1 MNNIK
6 VTFPKT
12 NVVNCVFSIRQSNN
26 AAAPSSVYD
35 KYDRRDP
42 RGLKRY
48 SYRVPEGMEVS
59 IGDVVL
65 VHCQTGYQLCEV
77 VELNVITALD
87 ESKLSPLV
95 CHVDLGLYYEEVD
108 KAEAAKVLHA
118 QLMQRKKEIEAQ
130 MTYDLLAERDPVFA
144 ELLKSYRALGG
155 KA

>member
-6 VTFPKT
+6 VSFPKT
-12 NVVNCVFSIRQSNN
+12 NVVGCVFSFRQGDIPR
-26 AAAPSSVYD
+26 APLTTYD
-35 KYDRRDP
+35 KYDHRDTK
-42 RGLKRY
+42 GLKRY
-48 SYRVPEGMEVS
+48 SYRLPEGLEVS
-59 IGDVVL
+59 VGDVVL

-77 VELNVITALD
+77 VELNVLSTFD
-87 ESKLSPLV
+87 DDKLAPVV
-95 CHVDLGLYYEEVD
+95 CKVDLSRYCEEVD

-144 ELLKSYRALGG
+144 ELLKSYRELGG

>member
-1 MNNIK
+1 M
-6 VTFPKT
+6 
-12 NVVNCVFSIRQSNN
+12 
-26 AAAPSSVYD
+26 
-35 KYDRRDP
+35 
-42 RGLKRY
+42 
-48 SYRVPEGMEVS
+48 
-59 IGDVVL
+59 L

-77 VELNVITALD
+77 IELNVITALD

-95 CHVDLGLYYEEVD
+95 CHVDLGRY
-108 KAEAAKVLHA
+108 AASILHA

>member
-1 MNNIK
+1 MHNIK

-12 NVVNCVFSIRQSNN
+12 NVVSCVFSFRQSNN
-26 AAAPSSVYD
+26 PTAPSSVYD
-35 KYDRRDP
+35 KYDHRDP

-48 SYRVPEGMEVS
+48 NYRLPEGMEVA

-77 VELNVITALD
+77 VELNVLSSFED
-87 ESKLSPLV
+87 DKLSPVV
-95 CHVDLGLYYEEVD
+95 CKVNLFSYVEEVD
-108 KAEAAKVLHA
+108 KAEAARVLHA